1 MLSHESSIYVIIDKN
16 ILPHREEAEA
26 MRIWFIFSLFF
37 SVLVAIFA
45 VLNSNVVLIK
55 LYWVDYQLSQSLVIL
70 FSAVLGGLITSFLGI
85 FSKIRS
91 TLKIRELNFA
101 VKSLEQKIIDLNNQ
115 NTIPKISASNI
126 SNDSES
132 ETNNKSIDKVY

>member
-1 MLSHESSIYVIIDKN
+1 
-16 ILPHREEAEA
+16 
-26 MRIWFIFSLFF
+26 MRIWFIFSLLF

-55 LYWVDYQLSQSLVIL
+55 LYWIDYQLSQSLVIL

-91 TLKIRELNFA
+91 TLKIRELNS
-101 VKSLEQKIIDLNNQ
+101 VIKSLEQKISELNNL
-115 NTIPKISASNI
+115 NSVPKISDSI
-126 SNDSES
+126 SLNDSETKIH
-132 ETNNKSIDKVY
+132 EVNKVY

>member
-1 MLSHESSIYVIIDKN
+1 
-16 ILPHREEAEA
+16 

-101 VKSLEQKIIDLNNQ
+101 VKSLEQKIIELNNQ
-115 NTIPKISASNI
+115 NTVPKISDSTI

>member
-1 MLSHESSIYVIIDKN
+1 MQ
-16 ILPHREEAEA
+16 
-26 MRIWFIFSLFF
+26 IWFIFSLFL

-45 VLNSNVVLIK
+45 VLNSNVVPIR

-70 FSAVLGGLITSFLGI
+70 LSAVLGALIATFSGL

-91 TLKIRELNFA
+91 TLKIRELNFT

-115 NTIPKISASNI
+115 STVPITGDSTSKF
-126 SNDSES
+126 NDS
-132 ETNNKSIDKVY
+132 ETNNHEHKDKVLLKNE

>member
-1 MLSHESSIYVIIDKN
+1 
-16 ILPHREEAEA
+16 

-91 TLKIRELNFA
+91 TLKIRELNSL
-101 VKSLEQKIIDLNNQ
+101 VKILEQKIIELNNQ
-115 NTIPKISASNI
+115 NSVPRIGDSDIV
-126 SNDSES
+126 NDSVS
-132 ETNNKSIDKVY
+132 ETKNQESIHKVY